1 MNLRGYIFSRSFSD
15 GSFVDQSIQNAVIR
29 QACEKN
35 LYNFKLSAT
44 EYGMKDCFLMLE
56 KLIEDLQTTH
66 INGLAFYSIYQL
78 PTGNIRKKLFNTVL
92 KKKKKILFSKQDI
105 IVEKKEDIVEL
116 DELINLINIQK
127 NCLKQI
133 NNFAKKSY

>member
-1 MNLRGYIFSRSFSD
+1 MNFRGYIFSRSFSD

-35 LYNFKLSAT
+35 LYDFKLSAT

-56 KLIEDLQTTH
+56 KLIEDLQTKH

-92 KKKKKILFSKQDI
+92 KKKKKII
-105 IVEKKEDIVEL
+105 IEKKEDLIEL

-127 NCLKQI
+127 SCLKQI